1 MSENAELY
9 AEAML
14 GQDVES
20 FLASD
25 IGRYLIGRADQESA
39 EAVNKLKTCFPWRRR
54 RITELQNQIWRAES
68 FQSWL
73 GELIIRGR
81 QATSQLEQQED

>member
-9 AEAML
+9 AEAMM

-25 IGRYLIGRADQESA
+25 IGRYLIARADEESA
-39 EAVNKLKTCFPWRRR
+39 DAVGKLKTVFPWRRR

-68 FQSWL
+68 IQSWL

>member
-1 MSENAELY
+1 MSDNAELY

-39 EAVNKLKTCFPWRRR
+39 DAADKLKTVFPWRRR

>member
-1 MSENAELY
+1 MSDNAELY

-39 EAVNKLKTCFPWRRR
+39 EAVDKLKTVFPWRRR
-54 RITELQNQIWRAES
+54 RITAKSEWSPINLS
-68 FQSWL
+68 
-73 GELIIRGR
+73 
-81 QATSQLEQQED
+81 